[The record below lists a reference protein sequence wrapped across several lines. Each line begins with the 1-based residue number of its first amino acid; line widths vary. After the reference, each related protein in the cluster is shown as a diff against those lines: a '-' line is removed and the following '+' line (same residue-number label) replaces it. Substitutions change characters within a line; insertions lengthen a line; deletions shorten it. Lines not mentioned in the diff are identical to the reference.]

1 MAPNSEKDRLG
12 DKLRDL
18 EHAREDL
25 YFAERDRQLIEQLR
39 AQAAAAHW
47 RAEVVDLASLVK
59 AVATG
64 AAPLEVLQPNQQFL
78 DGLAAREKDAL
89 SLPGVRA
96 TQEPAR

>member
-1 MAPNSEKDRLG
+1 MAPDSEKDRLG

-25 YFAERDRQLIEQLR
+25 YFAERDRQLIEKLR
-39 AQAAAAHW
+39 AQSAAAW
-47 RAEVVDLASLVK
+47 RAEVVDLVALVK

-78 DGLAAREKDAL
+78 DELAAREKDAL
-89 SLPGVRA
+89 TLPGVRPVQDA
-96 TQEPAR
+96 GR

>member
-1 MAPNSEKDRLG
+1 MAQNSEKDRLG

-25 YFAERDRQLIEQLR
+25 FFAERDRLLIEKLR
-39 AQAAAAHW
+39 AQSAEVW
-47 RAEVVDLASLVK
+47 RADVVDLVALVK

-78 DGLAAREKDAL
+78 DELAAREKQELA
-89 SLPGVRA
+89 LPGVRPVP
-96 TQEPAR
+96 TQAR

>member
-25 YFAERDRQLIEQLR
+25 YFAERDRRLIENLR
-39 AQAAAAHW
+39 AQSAATW
-47 RAEVVDLASLVK
+47 RAEVVDFASLVK

-89 SLPGVRA
+89 ALPGVRA
-96 TQEPAR
+96 TQEPTR